1 MEGKTGPASTP
12 SSPTPP
18 QNSPAT
24 SGATPTDEGGAT
36 PRSGVQPGAKPKM
49 AGLQPN
55 QAPKKSLRSRIA
67 QSKQGAK
74 PTSGMG
80 KPNTPEAL
88 QRKKQQVLSA
98 VNDLSIKHGKLKIL
112 GEALEALKTPETVP
126 KGMIIKVQIGD
137 KMVAIVPPDEEGL
150 RGQNRTQLL
159 KDVEGA
165 VKGSYQA
172 CINSVGQEA
181 LPEQLR
187 RLEGEFMQV
196 CTKLGKQQSK
206 PEVMRAEWNS
216 AFTAIPRKMKVDYS
230 GGTVLIE
237 KVVVTK
243 PKPPQQNPNPN
254 QQPSGQPPSDQP
266 PQG

>member
-1 MEGKTGPASTP
+1 MEGKTGPVSTPPASTP
-12 SSPTPP
+12 PHSST
-18 QNSPAT
+18 T
-24 SGATPTDEGGAT
+24 SGTTPTDGGDT
-36 PRSGVQPGAKPKM
+36 NPGSGVQPNARPKM
-49 AGLQPN
+49 TGLQPN
-55 QAPKKSLRSRIA
+55 QAPKKSLRSRMT

-80 KPNTPEAL
+80 KPNSPDAL

-112 GEALEALKTPETVP
+112 GEALEVLKAPGTVP

-150 RGQNRTQLL
+150 KGQDRAQLL

-165 VKGSYQA
+165 VKASYQA
-172 CINSVGQEA
+172 CIQSVGQVP
-181 LPEQLR
+181 LPEQLKK
-187 RLEGEFMQV
+187 LEEEFVQI
-196 CTKLGKQQSK
+196 CTKLGKKQSR
-206 PEVMRAEWNS
+206 PEVMHAEWNS
-216 AFTAIPRKMKVDYS
+216 AFKAIPKKMKVDYS
-230 GGTVLIE
+230 GGAVLIE

-254 QQPSGQPPSDQP
+254 QQTPVQPPSGQPPQS
-266 PQG
+266 